1 MTTQARQLPL
11 LKSQARL
18 GKRAF
23 QSCHGGSKLFWVLTV
38 EASVLLVTDLPLGNS
53 TTTKSPQ

>member
-18 GKRAF
+18 GVRAF
-23 QSCHGGSKLFWVLTV
+23 QSCHGGCQLFWVLTV
-38 EASVLLVTDLPLGNS
+38 EGSVLLVTDLPIGNS
-53 TTTKSPQ
+53 TTTKPPH